1 MELDI
6 AIEVKSPIHLGSGRE
21 EINLDADVVHDE
33 YGLPYFPAKRFKG
46 LLYESAL
53 EVLEMSELSGSR
65 LISLKDLNELFH
77 HDDTKSD
84 VQLVMSDFHMEPE
97 EEYKKI
103 THELGVLEKN
113 YPELLKPKDVLEAYT
128 SVRYQTALKN
138 GIAQKGSLRNMRVVD
153 SGVIFRGS
161 IQLWRGSEN
170 HLRVIALALRNLK
183 TAGLKRSRGFG
194 HVACSM
200 RLDDGRTEQDLID
213 AAIKEVG

>member
-33 YGLPYFPAKRFKG
+33 YGLPFFPAKRFKG

-53 EVLEMSELSGSR
+53 EVLEMSKLSGSG
-65 LISLKDLNELFH
+65 LISETDLKEVFH
-77 HDDTKSD
+77 HDDTSSD
-84 VQLVMSDFHMEPE
+84 VQLVMSDFHMESE

-103 THELGVLEKN
+103 TYELGVLEKN
-113 YPELLKPKDVLEAYT
+113 YPDLLKPKNVLEAYT
-128 SVRYQTALKN
+128 SVRYQTALNN

-161 IQLWRGSEN
+161 IQLWHGSEN

-194 HVACSM
+194 HIACSM